1 MFAKVFEA
9 AVKHALGIFTGGDF
23 GPGAI
28 AKAAE
33 KVQRAAAR
41 AAKAAAKA
49 K

>member
-1 MFAKVFEA
+1 MFAEVFEA
-9 AVKHALGIFTGGDF
+9 AVKHALGIFTGGNYR
-23 GPGAI
+23 PEAI

-33 KVQRAAAR
+33 KVQRAAAK

>member
-9 AVKHALGIFTGGDF
+9 AVKHALGLFTGKNLKPEALAD
-23 GPGAI
+23 
-28 AKAAE
+28 AAL